1 MKWLN
6 VTFTIGWLLAM
17 VLVGTGS
24 AMVVLLTNTSS
35 SIGKVEHKV
44 LKRIISMKNF
54 ARQERWPLSP
64 HLWPLRPPL
73 HLHWAGIESN
83 PIVQMINL
91 EILEENMKKRLEI
104 QIVRPWKA
112 PRPFVGRPRPPVLV
126 ARKRGPRRYP
136 HAFHSTS
143 CCSTIHLISWYFID
157 YSPSS

>member
-24 AMVVLLTNTSS
+24 TMVVLLTNTSS

-44 LKRIISMKNF
+44 LKRIISLKNF

-64 HLWPLRPPL
+64 HLWPLRPSIYVGPAL
-73 HLHWAGIESN
+73 
-83 PIVQMINL
+83 NL
-91 EILEENMKKRLEI
+91 IQSYKWLTSRYWRRIWRSVLKSKLSVLE
-104 QIVRPWKA
+104 KA

-126 ARKRGPRRYP
+126 GRKRGPRRYP
-136 HAFHSTS
+136 HAFHSSTS
-143 CCSTIHLISWYFID
+143 CCSTIPVIS
-157 YSPSS
+157 